1 MEMKSKINIIVC
13 GGNGF
18 IGTNIIKELVKKK
31 NFNVFATYN
40 KKHKIIKNV
49 KWIKANLLNE
59 KKVNEILK
67 NKDIVIQAAAI
78 TTGSKDVIK
87 RPFIHVTDNII
98 MNTLLLRSAYENYV
112 KHFIFFSCTV
122 MYNSSNSYHSEKS
135 KNIINEK
142 SNYFGVGNMKMYI
155 EKQCLF
161 YSKLKRTKFS
171 ILRHSNIYGPNDKF
185 NENTS
190 HVLPNFINK
199 SLNNKK
205 NFLIWG
211 NGKSIRDFLFIED
224 LTNCIKVLIKKQKS
238 KFEIFNVG
246 SKEPISIT
254 ELAKTILM
262 ISKKEKTIKYIKNN
276 YTIDTKIK
284 INTKKIMSLGWKP
297 NYSLKEGIEKTINWY
312 KKNIYNEK

>member
-1 MEMKSKINIIVC
+1 MNTKSKINIIVC

-18 IGTNIIKELVKKK
+18 IGTNILKELVKKK
-31 NFNVFATYN
+31 NYNVFATYH
-40 KKHKIIKNV
+40 KKYKNIKKV
-49 KWIKANLLNE
+49 KWIKTNLLNK
-59 KKVNEILK
+59 KKVNKILK

-87 RPFIHVTDNII
+87 KPFIHVTDNVI
-98 MNTLLLRSAYENYV
+98 MNTLLLRSAYENHV
-112 KHFIFFSCTV
+112 KHFIFLSCTV
-122 MYNSSNSYHSEKS
+122 MYNSSNAFHSEKS
-135 KNIINEK
+135 RNLINEK
-142 SNYFGVGNMKMYI
+142 SNYFGVGHMKMYI

-171 ILRHSNIYGPNDKF
+171 ILRHSNIFGPYDKF

-199 SLNNKK
+199 SLKSKK
-205 NFLIWG
+205 KFLIWG

-224 LTNCIKVLIKKQKS
+224 LINCINVLIKKQKS

-254 ELAKTILM
+254 ELAKTILRV
-262 ISKKEKTIKYIKNN
+262 SNQKKIIEYIQNDYTIENKIK
-276 YTIDTKIK
+276 IDTKKIK
-284 INTKKIMSLGWKP
+284 SLGWKP
-297 NYSLKEGIEKTINWY
+297 NYSLEEGIEKTINWY